1 MEYRVSPKELRV
13 IAEGIRLVTLQTLE
27 GFGSGH
33 IGGAMSIV
41 ETLAV
46 LYGSELRCDPA
57 NPNWEG
63 RDRLVMSKGH
73 AGPALY
79 ATLSLKGFFPK
90 EMLSEL
96 NQGGGRLPSHCDR
109 NKTPGIDM
117 TTGSLGQGISAA
129 IGMALGNRMSKSDS
143 ITYLIMGDG
152 ECNEG
157 QVWEGAMFAAHHKLD
172 NLIAFVDS
180 NKQQLDG
187 FTKDILDMG
196 DIGDKFRSFG
206 WFVQKVN
213 GHDTGAIL
221 AAVTAAKANH
231 NSPSMIVLDT
241 VKGNGTFAAGI
252 DGNHHMS
259 FTKEQMEE
267 AIKAVTERLEEA
279 RAVAAAERAE
289 LKAAEPKAPAAPA
302 PKAPEVKPEEPKTP
316 EDKTLAS
323 FHLEPLKVEEN
334 EEEAPGA
341 APGEGEDH
349 V

>member
-1 MEYRVSPKELRV
+1 MERKNAKELRV

-27 GFGSGH
+27 SFGAGH
-33 IGGAMSIV
+33 IGGSMSIV

-46 LYGSELRCDPA
+46 LYGSELKCDPA
-57 NPNWEG
+57 NPQWEG

-109 NKTPGIDM
+109 NKTPGVDM

-129 IGMALGNRMSKSDS
+129 IGMALGNRLNGSDS

-172 NLIAFVDS
+172 NLIAFVDY

-187 FTKDILDMG
+187 FTKDVLDMG
-196 DIGDKFRSFG
+196 DIGEKFKSFG
-206 WFVQKVN
+206 WFVQSVD

-221 AAVTAAKANH
+221 DAVVAAKENKG
-231 NSPSMIVLDT
+231 SPSMIILNT
-241 VKGNGTFAAGI
+241 IKGYGTFAAGLES
-252 DGNHHMS
+252 NHHMS
-259 FTKEQMEE
+259 LSKEQIDE
-267 AIKAVTERLEEA
+267 AIREVSERLEEA
-279 RAVAAAERAE
+279 RELAASEQ
-289 LKAAEPKAPAAPA
+289 
-302 PKAPEVKPEEPKTP
+302 EV
-316 EDKTLAS
+316 LS
-323 FHLEPLKVEEN
+323 NV
-334 EEEAPGA
+334 
-341 APGEGEDH
+341 
-349 V
+349 

>member
-1 MEYRVSPKELRV
+1 MENQKKAKELRV

-27 GFGSGH
+27 GFGAGH

-46 LYGSELRCDPA
+46 LYGSELRCKPE
-57 NPNWEG
+57 NPQWEE

-79 ATLSLKGFFPK
+79 ATLALKGFFPK

-109 NKTPGIDM
+109 NKTPGVDM

-129 IGMALGNRMSKSDS
+129 IGLALGCRMNKSDS

-157 QVWEGAMFAAHHKLD
+157 QVWEGVMFAGAHKID
-172 NLIAFVDS
+172 NMITFVDY

-196 DIGDKFRSFG
+196 DIGEKFRSFG
-206 WFVQKVN
+206 WHVQTIN

-221 AAVTAAKANH
+221 EAITAAKANKG
-231 NSPSMIVLDT
+231 SPSVIVLDT
-241 VKGNGTFAAGI
+241 IKGNGTFAAGI
-252 DGNHHMS
+252 EGNHHMS
-259 FTKEQMEE
+259 LGKEQMEE
-267 AIKAVTERLEEA
+267 TIKKVAERLEEA
-279 RAVAAAERAE
+279 NMAVALDQSDATDTKEKAPTAVAAEQ
-289 LKAAEPKAPAAPA
+289 
-302 PKAPEVKPEEPKTP
+302 
-316 EDKTLAS
+316 
-323 FHLEPLKVEEN
+323 
-334 EEEAPGA
+334 
-341 APGEGEDH
+341 GESH

>member
-1 MEYRVSPKELRV
+1 MEHKKSACELRV

-33 IGGAMSIV
+33 IGGSMSII

-46 LYGSELRCDPA
+46 LYGSELRCDPQ
-57 NPNWEG
+57 NPDWEE

-96 NQGGGRLPSHCDR
+96 NQGGGRLPSHADR
-109 NKTPGIDM
+109 NKTPGVDM

-129 IGMALGNRMSKSDS
+129 IGMALGCRMNKSDS
-143 ITYLIMGDG
+143 TTYLILGDG

-157 QVWEGAMFAAHHKLD
+157 QIWEGALFAGFHKLD
-172 NLIAFVDS
+172 NLIGFVDY

-196 DIGDKFRSFG
+196 DIGEKFRAFG
-206 WFVQKVN
+206 WHTQTVN
-213 GHDTGAIL
+213 GHDIQ
-221 AAVTAAKANH
+221 AVLNAVQAAKDYKG
-231 NSPSMIVLDT
+231 SPSMIILDT
-241 VKGNGTFAAGI
+241 IKGNATFAAGI
-252 DGNHHMS
+252 EGNHHMS
-259 FTKEQMEE
+259 LGKDVMEE
-267 AIKAVTERLEEA
+267 ACRLATQRLDEAQAAVT
-279 RAVAAAERAE
+279 AEQ
-289 LKAAEPKAPAAPA
+289 
-302 PKAPEVKPEEPKTP
+302 
-316 EDKTLAS
+316 
-323 FHLEPLKVEEN
+323 
-334 EEEAPGA
+334 
-341 APGEGEDH
+341 EGQH